1 MQTRE
6 ILTIIALS
14 VLGLCL
20 FIGIGKSMTKNPK
33 KKMDCDKACGMLF
46 FVAVVLLAVSQ
57 VLDPKE
63 PLTWPDYING
73 VGQGPLG
80 KFGVYSI
87 QTSRPKKVGD
97 SCITGTRKACGDQGN
112 LKCVSS
118 NKRLGGK
125 GTCVSVN
132 TPILPPHF
140 GKTEKYKP
148 TSSSDCQC

>member
-57 VLDPKE
+57 VLNPKE
-63 PLTWPDYING
+63 NLTWPDYING

-80 KFGVYSI
+80 QFGVYSI
-87 QTSRPKKVGD
+87 QAKCSSLSQGSPCNSDKD
-97 SCITGTRKACGDQGN
+97 CCNGN
-112 LKCVSS
+112 LKCSG
-118 NKRLGGK
+118 KPLLGSK
-125 GTCVSVN
+125 KTGTCQTFLGPHGKRKHKPS
-132 TPILPPHF
+132 PLLPPHF
-140 GKTEKYKP
+140 GK
-148 TSSSDCQC
+148 